1 MAVNSL
7 VQTEALDRAR
17 SSNSTA
23 NFSAIFEGFELKGI
37 PAADIE
43 PRVNV
48 LTYNAW
54 KAAGR
59 QVRRGEH
66 GVKVCTW
73 VSMTKKDASGVSQPI
88 GRKPHATAVFH
99 VSQTDPVQA

>member
-1 MAVNSL
+1 MAVQS
-7 VQTEALDRAR
+7 VTQSEALERAR
-17 SSNSTA
+17 TSNSTA

-54 KAAGR
+54 LALGR

>member
-1 MAVNSL
+1 MAVQS
-7 VQTEALDRAR
+7 VTQSEALQRAR
-17 SSNSTA
+17 NSNSTA
-23 NFSAIFEGFELKGI
+23 NFSAIFEGFECKGI
-37 PAADIE
+37 PAAEIE

-54 KAAGR
+54 LALGR

-73 VSMTKKDASGVSQPI
+73 ISMSKKNADGVPQSI
-88 GRKPHATAVFH
+88 GRQPRATTVFH
-99 VSQTDPVQA
+99 VSQTDPMQA